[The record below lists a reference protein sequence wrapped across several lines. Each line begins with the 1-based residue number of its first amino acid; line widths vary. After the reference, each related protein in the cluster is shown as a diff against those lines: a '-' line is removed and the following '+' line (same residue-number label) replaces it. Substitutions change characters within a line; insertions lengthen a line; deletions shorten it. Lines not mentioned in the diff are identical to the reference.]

1 MHQIKILESYIQK
14 FDFSAASQNCAV
26 FKINLPKHFFP
37 ILGKLA
43 EIK

>member
-14 FDFSAASQNCAV
+14 FDFSAASQNSAV